1 MTARP
6 FTCLL
11 IAAALLSACREKAV
25 KEDAPPPPPNALSV
39 PTLGRNLLVN
49 GDAEAVLTVT
59 KPGSKSMQN
68 DVPADWEVLGDTS
81 VTEYGRAADEW
92 PDAKAGCE
100 DGRKRYFRLALALNE
115 ANETLRQFVPV
126 AGSEAEI
133 DAGQVECAL
142 GGWFGGWVSGDASA
156 KLEVDFL
163 GAGDR
168 KLGTLATEPPDPN
181 ALPKPA
187 NGRAALIKAL
197 AAGPVP
203 SGTRRLDVRLMAVR
217 MTEKVDTNAV
227 ATADNLSI
235 VLRKKEK

>member
-1 MTARP
+1 MTVRP
-6 FTCLL
+6 FTSLL
-11 IAAALLSACREKAV
+11 VSAALLGACREKAV
-25 KEDAPPPPPNALSV
+25 KENAPPPPSALSV
-39 PTLGRNLLVN
+39 PILGRNLLVN

-59 KPGSKSMQN
+59 KPGSKSVQN

-115 ANETLRQFVPV
+115 ASETLRQFVPV
-126 AGSEAEI
+126 AGSETDI

-142 GGWFGGWVSGDASA
+142 GGWFGGWVGGDASA

-163 GAGDR
+163 GVGDK
-168 KLGTLATEPPDPN
+168 KLSTLATEPPDPT

-187 NGRAALIKAL
+187 NGRAALLKAL

-203 SGTRRLDVRLMAVR
+203 PGTRRLDVRLMAVR

-227 ATADNLSI
+227 AAADNLSI